1 MRIKMLRSMSG
12 TDTDKDGCAV
22 GPNTYEQ
29 GKEYDV
35 GITLAKALV
44 EELKAAEYVKE
55 KSSQI
60 NEEKSSGEAPEN
72 KSLKPEKGNKVGPK
86 ARNGSK

>member
-35 GITLAKALV
+35 GFTLAKALV
-44 EELKAAEYVKE
+44 EELKAAEYVKA
-55 KSSQI
+55 KLSQS
-60 NEEKSSGEAPEN
+60 EEKNSGDAPEN